1 LTKCSKFQQG
11 TMSGKEIEFLTKG
24 SSRWKKLE
32 TVLSEFKFPTLLIKG
47 SPGAVIPES
56 RAKWLQE
63 KIPHLV
69 VKDIGPGIHYLQ
81 EDNPEGIGN
90 SILEWISKIT

>member
-1 LTKCSKFQQG
+1 
-11 TMSGKEIEFLTKG
+11 
-24 SSRWKKLE
+24 
-32 TVLSEFKFPTLLIKG
+32 
-47 SPGAVIPES
+47 VIPAS
-56 RAKWLQE
+56 RVKWLQE
-63 KIPHLV
+63 KMPQLV

>member
-1 LTKCSKFQQG
+1 MNLFVSRIRTTTIRDLSICEPSVMLMQYG
-11 TMSGKEIEFLTKG
+11 IEQ
-24 SSRWKKLE
+24 SP
-32 TVLSEFKFPTLLIKG
+32 VLIC
-47 SPGAVIPES
+47 
-56 RAKWLQE
+56 
-63 KIPHLV
+63 

>member
-1 LTKCSKFQQG
+1 
-11 TMSGKEIEFLTKG
+11 MSEGELYTIIQ
-24 SSRWKKLE
+24 KLE
-32 TVLSEFKFPTLLIKG
+32 TALSEFKFPTLLIKG
-47 SPGAVIPES
+47 SPGIPES

-90 SILEWISKIT
+90 SILEWSSKIT